1 VHTAPPQCAGD
12 PGRLDVV
19 CAAAGMALAVPSGT
33 SILEAVRGAGLAVPV
48 ACPDARC
55 GACETRVLEGEAEHR
70 DAVLTA
76 EERASGETM
85 MICVSR
91 ATTPSLVLDL

>member
-1 VHTAPPQCAGD
+1 VSAAPQRAGD

-19 CAAAGMALAVPSGT
+19 CAAAGLALAVPVGT
-33 SILEAVRGAGLAVPV
+33 SILDAVRGAGLAVPA

-55 GACETRVLEGEAEHR
+55 GACETRVLEGVAEHR

-76 EERASGETM
+76 EERAVGETM

-91 ATTPSLVLDL
+91 AVTPSLVLDL